1 MNPTSQ
7 KNLPVAFNLD
17 GAEIQLPI
25 RPEDLT
31 RTEVSRVNVV
41 NTLDGAWIDFFGR
54 GLTQITINGHTGWG
68 QGKRPDGTKEFEKL
82 RGAIQ
87 TWMKKREQKQES
99 RLMFADTLNNNYC
112 AEVAPTAFS
121 LKRSKSQPL
130 LMFYNISL
138 VVISDSPGGG
148 VASGS
153 VETDNGYKD
162 REGNHS
168 LATPAAQTSL
178 QAALS
183 ALQSVGDALA
193 SANDAVNS
201 VREAVQ
207 AVDRAVVQPIMAIGA
222 QASRLSTQVS
232 SIINAVSSGNLAAL
246 GGMAAATAS
255 SSTSGTSSSSG
266 AGGGSGVGAA
276 AMPTS
281 RGELVAIAA
290 STAPFAKAGKELW
303 GAAAAQPDTS
313 PDTRFLCA
321 AMAREY
327 SNLHCLIQNGYG
339 NAGAGILDYSPFYG
353 ASNCSSTAGGRPL
366 SPLTGMRGLEILN
379 RPSPALW
386 SMSAEATDALMS
398 LAHIDPIHR
407 PSAAD
412 MLRYAMALFNGVKLT

>member
-31 RTEVSRVNVV
+31 RTEVSRMNAV

-68 QGKRPDGTKEFEKL
+68 QGKRPDGAKEFEKL

-153 VETDNGYKD
+153 VETDNGYQD

-168 LATPAAQTSL
+168 LATPAAQSSL

-207 AVDRAVVQPIMAIGA
+207 AVDRAVVQPIMAIGQ

-232 SIINAVSSGNLAAL
+232 SIINAATSGNFAAL
-246 GGMAAATAS
+246 GGMAASTAS
-255 SSTSGTSSSSG
+255 GGGTSGTS
-266 AGGGSGVGAA
+266 GGGTTGGGG
-276 AMPTS
+276 MPLS

-303 GAAAAQPDTS
+303 SAAASQPNTS
-313 PDTRFLCA
+313 PETQFLCM

-366 SPLTGMRGLEILN
+366 SPLTGMKGFEILN
-379 RPSPALW
+379 RPSPAPW
-386 SMSAEATDALMS
+386 SMSAEATDALLS

-407 PSAAD
+407 PSADD
-412 MLRYAMALFNGVKLT
+412 MLRYATALYTGVKLT